1 MADPKQYHYR
11 LQDPYEY
18 DDAEGLTNLSLLA
31 VDIKDLYPTGWLLKH
46 DNELQAKIEFMK
58 LPPSERYPHLWV
70 NTYVGEKKRANSK

>member
-18 DDAEGLTNLSLLA
+18 VDADGLTNLSLLA

-46 DNELQAKIEFMK
+46 TSTISCFRKSIFRSSIFCYK
-58 LPPSERYPHLWV
+58 C
-70 NTYVGEKKRANSK
+70 